1 MLESMR
7 LSIRCVL
14 PMLLLIAL
22 GMGVRRLGW
31 LSDRGVS
38 EMDRVSFRLLLP
50 LTLFRNIY
58 TCDFHASLDVPLLM
72 TAVALSLLSFGIAL
86 LVSGLAEKDMPRR
99 AALAQ
104 GMFRNNC
111 VLYGLPII
119 TSLFGEGAAG
129 TFSML
134 LAVIIPLNNILAVLI
149 LSLLTAGKRSVKSL
163 AGSVLRNPFVIS
175 AAIGILLNL
184 AGLRL
189 PSFIE
194 KAVGDLSQSATPIAL
209 LLLGASL
216 RLGLTC
222 GSRKDI
228 LMGVGMKLV
237 GLPLLFLP
245 VLVLAGMRGAAL
257 VSLYLS
263 IGTPCAVS
271 SHIMARQMGADSD
284 LAGLLVVLGALCSMV
299 TLFLFLTAFSMLSLL

>member
-22 GMGVRRLGW
+22 GMGVRKLGW
-31 LSDRGVS
+31 LSERGVS
-38 EMDRVSFRLLLP
+38 EMDKVSFRLLLP

-58 TCDFHASLDVPLLM
+58 TCDFHASFDLTLLL
-72 TAVALSLLSFGIAL
+72 TATALSLLSFGIAL
-86 LVSGLAEKDMPRR
+86 LISGLAEKDAPKR

-119 TSLFGEGAAG
+119 TSLFGQAATG

-134 LAVIIPLNNILAVLI
+134 LAVIIPLNNILAVVI
-149 LSLLTAGKRSVKSL
+149 LSLLTSGKRSVKAL
-163 AGSVLRNPFVIS
+163 VKSVLLNPFVIS
-175 AAIGILLNL
+175 AAIGLLLNL
-184 AGLRL
+184 TGLHL
-189 PSFIE
+189 PFFVE
-194 KAVGDLSQSATPIAL
+194 KAVGDLSGSATPIAL
-209 LLLGASL
+209 FLLGASL
-216 RLGLTC
+216 RLGAIR
-222 GSRKDI
+222 GSKKNII
-228 LMGVGMKLV
+228 LGVGVKLV

-245 VLVLAGMRGAAL
+245 ILALLGMRGVAL
-257 VSLYLS
+257 VSLYLT

-271 SHIMARQMGADSD
+271 AHIMAKQMGADSD
-284 LAGLLVVLGALCSMV
+284 LAGHLVVFGAIFSMV
-299 TLFLFLTAFSMLSLL
+299 TLFLFLTALSMLALL

>member
-50 LTLFRNIY
+50 LTLFRSIY
-58 TCDFHASLDVPLLM
+58 TCDFHASLNVPLLM
-72 TAVALSLLSFGIAL
+72 TAVVLSLLSFGITL
-86 LVSGLAEKDMPRR
+86 LVSGLAEKDIPRR

-119 TSLFGEGAAG
+119 ASLFGEAAAG

-134 LAVIIPLNNILAVLI
+134 LTVIIPLNNILAVLI
-149 LSLLTAGKRSVKSL
+149 LSLLTAGKRSLKSL
-163 AGSVLRNPFVIS
+163 VRSVLRNPFVIS

-184 AGLRL
+184 SGLRL
-189 PSFIE
+189 PYFAE
-194 KAVGDLSQSATPIAL
+194 KAVSDLGQSATPIAL

-216 RLGLTC
+216 RLELTC
-222 GSRKDI
+222 GNRKDI
-228 LMGVGMKLV
+228 LIGVGMKLV

-245 VLVLAGMRGAAL
+245 MLILAGLRGAAL

-271 SHIMARQMGADSD
+271 SHIMARQMGADSN
-284 LAGLLVVLGALCSMV
+284 LAGQLVVMGALCSMI